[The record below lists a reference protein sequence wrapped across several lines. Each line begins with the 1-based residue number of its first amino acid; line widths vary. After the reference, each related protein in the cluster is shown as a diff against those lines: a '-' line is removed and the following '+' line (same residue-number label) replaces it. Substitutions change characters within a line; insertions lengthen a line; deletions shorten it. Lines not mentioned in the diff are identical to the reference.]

1 RRTEVGSRKTEIR
14 SRKKKKRRCLAM
26 MLDIKISGGSVL
38 DGTGS
43 EAMLTDIGI
52 RGERIVAVGDL
63 SKVDADYE
71 VDASGKVVC
80 PGFIDVH
87 SHSDTYLI
95 LEPSAHSK
103 LFQGVTTEV
112 VGNCGASAAPLAGEY
127 RLPSDWL
134 DKEYPGSWSSVAEYR
149 ELLEAAKP
157 APNVFLL
164 IGHNT
169 LHAGI
174 AGYEPRA
181 ATESELQ
188 KMIYSLEKSLDE
200 GARGLSTGLI
210 YAPGIFAPREE
221 IVALAEVVAKYGGI
235 YTSHMRS
242 ESKELLAAI
251 EEALS
256 IGRDAGVRVEI
267 SHLKASG
274 KNNWDLLDPALEL
287 IRNARQAGQE
297 VAADRYPYTS
307 ACTDLDVV
315 FPDWAAEGGREAVL
329 KRLRDRSTVA
339 RLREDLLA
347 SRSDD
352 AWGSIT
358 IGSTSHPDNTRF
370 RGVPLPQVA
379 EALGMDSV
387 DAILYLTES
396 DDLKTGA
403 FFSGMSDDNMLK
415 VLKEP
420 FVMLGSD
427 GSLRA
432 PTGVLSHDYP
442 HPRAYGT
449 FAKFVKMSVN
459 GDTVP
464 LPEAVR
470 KMTSLPAAQ
479 FKLADRGILA
489 VGNFADILVFDPQ
502 EVRDISSFGDP
513 HKLSEGID
521 EVIVNGVRTLSYGKL
536 TGQRAGQFLKR

>member
-1 RRTEVGSRKTEIR
+1 
-14 SRKKKKRRCLAM
+14 M
-26 MLDIKISGGSVL
+26 MLDLKISGGSVL
-38 DGTGS
+38 DGTGK
-43 EAMLTDIGI
+43 EAMIADVGI
-52 RGERIVAVGDL
+52 RGERIVAIGDL
-63 SKVDADYE
+63 SQVVAE
-71 VDASGKVVC
+71 NEINAAGKIVC

-87 SHSDTYLI
+87 SHSDTYLL
-95 LEPSAHSK
+95 LEPSCHSK
-103 LFQGVTTEV
+103 LFQGITTEV

-127 RLPSDWL
+127 KLPSDWL
-134 DKEYPGSWSSVAEYR
+134 DKEYPGSWNSVAEYR
-149 ELLEAAKP
+149 QLLEAAKP

-188 KMIYSLEKSLDE
+188 AMTYSLEKSLDE

-221 IVALAEVVAKYGGI
+221 IVALAKVVAKHGGI

-242 ESKELLAAI
+242 ESKKLLEAI

-256 IGRDAGVRVEI
+256 IGRDAEVRVEI

-274 KNNWDLLDPALEL
+274 KNNWGLLDPALEL

-307 ACTDLDVV
+307 ASTDLDVV
-315 FPDWAAEGGREAVL
+315 FPDWAAEGGRETVL
-329 KRLRDRSTVA
+329 KRLRDPSIVA

-347 SRSDD
+347 SRSED

-358 IGSTSHPDNTRF
+358 IGSTSHPDNEKF
-370 RGVPLPQVA
+370 RGMPLPQVA
-379 EALGMDSV
+379 EQLGVDPV

-403 FFSGMSDDNMLK
+403 FFSGMSEDNMLK
-415 VLKEP
+415 VLSEP
-420 FVMLGSD
+420 YVMLGSD

-442 HPRAYGT
+442 HPRCYGS
-449 FAKFVKMSVN
+449 FSKFVKMSVN

-470 KMTSLPAAQ
+470 KMTSLPADQ
-479 FKLADRGILA
+479 FKLTDRGLLA
-489 VGNFADILVFDPQ
+489 VGNFADVLVFDSEQ
-502 EVRDISSFGDP
+502 VTDLSSYSNP
-513 HKLSEGID
+513 HQLSEGID
-521 EVIVNGVRTLSYGKL
+521 EVIVNGVRTLSNGKL
-536 TGQRAGQFLKR
+536 TGERAGQFLAK